1 MESALQQLD
10 PRTPDPSEHDMAD
23 AGDADA
29 IGDVAE
35 QPS

>member
-23 AGDADA
+23 AA
-29 IGDVAE
+29 DVAE